1 MSKKN
6 HFPTSDEKH
15 IVIRCKLKLTN
26 EPKFSDRILKSIAGL
41 ANNKGGFIFFEKIKK
56 MNLNQF
62 MMILNIKK
70 FWNQ

>member
-26 EPKFSDRILKSIAGL
+26 EPKFSDRILKS
-41 ANNKGGFIFFEKIKK
+41 
-56 MNLNQF
+56 
-62 MMILNIKK
+62 
-70 FWNQ
+70 